1 MKLYMQGDFF
11 LYYRKE
17 FYRERIEEQ
26 VTKGRK
32 LFSLLMALCMVLS
45 VTGIAA
51 FAADDVLKPEA
62 GQNAEVIAPD
72 TDAVKALAEKYFG
85 STEAFAD
92 FVGSTVGLIVTGA
105 KSDNLA
111 KAIVNAAE
119 NGVIIG
125 DISKM
130 TDAEVKTMLDQIYW
144 VYADNPGPITQT
156 VDCIKMYVNYVDA
169 SIHKGQDG
177 PNLGV
182 MQVKLATYYSNWLK
196 EHCTPETTTAAPTA
210 APTQPV
216 ITPPVENP
224 PTGESV
230 AISALA
236 LVTVAAGA
244 AFVLTRNKEKKD

>member
-1 MKLYMQGDFF
+1 M
-11 LYYRKE
+11 
-17 FYRERIEEQ
+17 
-26 VTKGRK
+26 TKGRK

-62 GQNAEVIAPD
+62 GQNAEILEPTA
-72 TDAVKALAEKYFG
+72 DAVKDFAEKYFG
-85 STEAFAD
+85 SVQDFAK

-111 KAIVNAAE
+111 EAIVNAAE

-144 VYADNPGPITQT
+144 VYADNPGVITRT

-196 EHCTPETTTAAPTA
+196 EHCVPETTTAAPTE
-210 APTQPV
+210 APTVPV
-216 ITPPVENP
+216 VTLPVENP

-230 AISALA
+230 AISAIA

-244 AFVLTRNKEKKD
+244 AFVLTRKKEKKD

>member
-1 MKLYMQGDFF
+1 M
-11 LYYRKE
+11 
-17 FYRERIEEQ
+17 
-26 VTKGRK
+26 TKGKK

-45 VTGIAA
+45 MSGIAA

-62 GQNAEVIAPD
+62 GQNAEILEPTA
-72 TDAVKALAEKYFG
+72 DAVKDFAEKYFG
-85 STEAFAD
+85 SVQDFAK

-144 VYADNPGPITQT
+144 VYADNPGVITRT

-196 EHCTPETTTAAPTA
+196 EHCMPETTTAAPTE
-210 APTQPV
+210 APTVPV
-216 ITPPVENP
+216 VTVPVENP
-224 PTGESV
+224 PTGESI

-236 LVTVAAGA
+236 LVSVAAAA
-244 AFVLTRNKEKKD
+244 AFIMTRKKNQED

>member
-62 GQNAEVIAPD
+62 GQNAEILEPTA
-72 TDAVKALAEKYFG
+72 DAVKDFAEKYFG
-85 STEAFAD
+85 SVQDFAK

-111 KAIVNAAE
+111 EAIVNAAE

-144 VYADNPGPITQT
+144 VYADNPGVITRT

-196 EHCTPETTTAAPTA
+196 EHCVPETTTAAPTE
-210 APTQPV
+210 APTVPV
-216 ITPPVENP
+216 VTLPVENP

-230 AISALA
+230 VISALA

-244 AFVLTRNKEKKD
+244 AFVLTRKKEKKD

>member
-1 MKLYMQGDFF
+1 M
-11 LYYRKE
+11 
-17 FYRERIEEQ
+17 
-26 VTKGRK
+26 TKGKK

-45 VTGIAA
+45 MSGIAA
-51 FAADDVLKPEA
+51 LAADDVLKPEA
-62 GQNAEVIAPD
+62 GQNAEILEPTA
-72 TDAVKALAEKYFG
+72 DAVKDFAEKYFG
-85 STEAFAD
+85 SVQDFAK

-144 VYADNPGPITQT
+144 VYADNPGFITQT

-196 EHCTPETTTAAPTA
+196 EHCVPETTTAAPTE
-210 APTQPV
+210 APSVPV
-216 ITPPVENP
+216 VTVPVENP
-224 PTGESV
+224 PTGESI

-236 LVTVAAGA
+236 LVSVAAAA
-244 AFVLTRNKEKKD
+244 AFIVTRKKSKED

>member
-1 MKLYMQGDFF
+1 MQGDFF

-62 GQNAEVIAPD
+62 GQNAEILEPTA
-72 TDAVKALAEKYFG
+72 DAVKDFAEKYFG
-85 STEAFAD
+85 SVQDFAK

-111 KAIVNAAE
+111 EAIVNAAE

-144 VYADNPGPITQT
+144 VYADNPGVITRT

-196 EHCTPETTTAAPTA
+196 EHCVPETTTAAPTE
-210 APTQPV
+210 APTVPV
-216 ITPPVENP
+216 VTLPVENP

-236 LVTVAAGA
+236 LATVAAGA
-244 AFVLTRNKEKKD
+244 AFVLTRKKEKKD

>member
-1 MKLYMQGDFF
+1 M
-11 LYYRKE
+11 
-17 FYRERIEEQ
+17 
-26 VTKGRK
+26 
-32 LFSLLMALCMVLS
+32 S
-45 VTGIAA
+45 GIAA
-51 FAADDVLKPEA
+51 LAADDVLKPEA
-62 GQNAEVIAPD
+62 GQNAEILEPTA
-72 TDAVKALAEKYFG
+72 DAVKDFAEKYFG
-85 STEAFAD
+85 SVQNFAK

-144 VYADNPGPITQT
+144 VYADNPGVITRT

-196 EHCTPETTTAAPTA
+196 EHCVPETTTAAPTE
-210 APTQPV
+210 APTVPV
-216 ITPPVENP
+216 VTVPVENP
-224 PTGESV
+224 PTGESI

-236 LVTVAAGA
+236 LVSVAAAA
-244 AFVLTRNKEKKD
+244 AFIMTRKKNQED

>member
-1 MKLYMQGDFF
+1 
-11 LYYRKE
+11 
-17 FYRERIEEQ
+17 
-26 VTKGRK
+26 
-32 LFSLLMALCMVLS
+32 MALCMVMS
-45 VTGIAA
+45 MSGIAA
-51 FAADDVLKPEA
+51 LAADDVLKPEA
-62 GQNAEVIAPD
+62 RQNAEVVAPA

-85 STEAFAD
+85 GTEGFAN

-125 DISKM
+125 DISLM

-144 VYADNPGPITQT
+144 VYADNPGFITQT

-177 PNLGV
+177 PNLGI

-196 EHCTPETTTAAPTA
+196 EHCVPETTTAAPTE
-210 APTQPV
+210 APSVPV
-216 ITPPVENP
+216 VTVPVENP
-224 PTGESV
+224 PTGESI

-236 LVTVAAGA
+236 LVSVAAAA
-244 AFVLTRNKEKKD
+244 AFIVTRKKNRED

>member
-1 MKLYMQGDFF
+1 M
-11 LYYRKE
+11 
-17 FYRERIEEQ
+17 
-26 VTKGRK
+26 TKGKK

-45 VTGIAA
+45 MSGIAA

-62 GQNAEVIAPD
+62 GQNAEILEPTA
-72 TDAVKALAEKYFG
+72 DAVKDFAEKYFG
-85 STEAFAD
+85 SVQNFAK

-144 VYADNPGPITQT
+144 VYADNPGVITRT

-196 EHCTPETTTAAPTA
+196 EHCVPETTTAAPTE
-210 APTQPV
+210 APTVPV
-216 ITPPVENP
+216 VTVPVENP
-224 PTGESV
+224 PTGESI

-236 LVTVAAGA
+236 LVSVAAAA
-244 AFVLTRNKEKKD
+244 AFIMTRKKNQED

>member
-1 MKLYMQGDFF
+1 MKLYIQGDFF

-62 GQNAEVIAPD
+62 GQNAEILEPTA
-72 TDAVKALAEKYFG
+72 DAVKDFAEKYFG
-85 STEAFAD
+85 SVQDFAK

-144 VYADNPGPITQT
+144 VYADNPGVITRT

-196 EHCTPETTTAAPTA
+196 EHCVPETTTVAPTE
-210 APTQPV
+210 APTVPV
-216 ITPPVENP
+216 VTLPVENP
-224 PTGESV
+224 PTGESI

-244 AFVLTRNKEKKD
+244 AFVLTRKKEKKD

>member
-1 MKLYMQGDFF
+1 M
-11 LYYRKE
+11 
-17 FYRERIEEQ
+17 
-26 VTKGRK
+26 TKGKK
-32 LFSLLMALCMVLS
+32 LFSFLMVLCMVLS
-45 VTGIAA
+45 MSGIAA
-51 FAADDVLKPEA
+51 LAADDVLKPEA
-62 GQNAEVIAPD
+62 GQNAEVVAPA

-85 STEAFAD
+85 GTEGFAN

-144 VYADNPGPITQT
+144 VYADNPGFITQT

-177 PNLGV
+177 PNLGT

-196 EHCTPETTTAAPTA
+196 EHCVPETTTAAPTE
-210 APTQPV
+210 APSLPV
-216 ITPPVENP
+216 VTVPVENP
-224 PTGESV
+224 PTGESI

-236 LVTVAAGA
+236 LVSVAAAA
-244 AFVLTRNKEKKD
+244 AFIVTRKKNQED

>member
-1 MKLYMQGDFF
+1 MSG
-11 LYYRKE
+11 
-17 FYRERIEEQ
+17 I
-26 VTKGRK
+26 V
-32 LFSLLMALCMVLS
+32 AL
-45 VTGIAA
+45 
-51 FAADDVLKPEA
+51 AADDVLKPEA
-62 GQNAEVIAPD
+62 GQNAEILEPTA
-72 TDAVKALAEKYFG
+72 DAVKDFAEKYFG
-85 STEAFAD
+85 SVQDFAK

-144 VYADNPGPITQT
+144 VYADNPGVITRT

-196 EHCTPETTTAAPTA
+196 EHCVPETTTAAPTE
-210 APTQPV
+210 APSVPV
-216 ITPPVENP
+216 VTVPVENP
-224 PTGESV
+224 PTGESI

-236 LVTVAAGA
+236 LVSVAAAA
-244 AFVLTRNKEKKD
+244 AFIVTRKKSKED